1 MIVSFLDENTMSAN
15 SFPHVIP
22 PGLQIGA
29 MALPIAV
36 ILLFLASLVLIV
48 VSRTTLME
56 QRISANEIRSSQAL
70 QAAQAGV
77 DRALAYMQTKGGID
91 KDKNGVVDNVSLIA
105 TLDGKTQYSFT
116 YCDPDTSPPATACPA
131 TPGTPT
137 CGANMTDTEKFSTPM
152 VLSCGWSDDNIANR
166 PIVITFT
173 SAPFLAETP
182 DNPLT
187 AKGALNVSGSATITN
202 YYTNLT
208 IWTGEAFTSIGNSGK
223 TFVRNPTIPPPTLA
237 TAPPGPPSSCTTTST
252 YTCLTDKFTKG
263 PDIIDNDLSLH
274 NLTAEQTFENFF
286 GVDFGTY
293 KSGIAT
299 RTITS
304 EQVSDSVLGIVGK
317 EDEAIVIT
325 GNTTLPNTTI
335 GSRDHPM
342 VIIIDGN
349 WEGGNG
355 TLHGILFVRGNVDV
369 TGNPAII
376 GALAVAGTMSGT
388 GSLDVIFDPFALENA
403 SALSK
408 AGLIA
413 GSWRDWL

>member
-1 MIVSFLDENTMSAN
+1 MTVLSAGEKTMSVH
-15 SFPHVIP
+15 SCDYLIRPV
-22 PGLQIGA
+22 LQRGA
-29 MALPIAV
+29 TALPIAV

-70 QAAQAGV
+70 QGAQAGV

-91 KDKNGVVDNVSLIA
+91 KDKNGVVDNVGLIA
-105 TLDGKTQYSFT
+105 TLDGKTQYSFVF
-116 YCDPDTSPPATACPA
+116 CDPETSPPATACPA
-131 TPGTPT
+131 TPGAPS
-137 CGANMTDTEKFSTPM
+137 CGANLTDPDLFATPM
-152 VLSCGWSDDNIANR
+152 VISCGWSDDSIANR

-187 AKGALNVSGSATITN
+187 GKGALNVSGSATITN
-202 YYTNLT
+202 YYSNLT
-208 IWTGEAFTSIGNSGK
+208 IWTGEAFASIGNSGK
-223 TFVRNPTIPPPTLA
+223 TFVRNPTVSPPTIATPPPD
-237 TAPPGPPSSCTTTST
+237 PPTSCTTTAN

-263 PDIIDNDLSLH
+263 PDIVDNDLSLH
-274 NLTAEQTFENFF
+274 NLTADEMFMNFF

-293 KSGIAT
+293 KNGIAT

-304 EQVSDSVLGIVGK
+304 DQVSDSVLGIVGK

-325 GNTTLPNTTI
+325 GNTTLPNATI

-349 WEGGNG
+349 WVGGNG
-355 TLHGILFVRGNVDV
+355 TLYGILYVRGNVDV
-369 TGNPAII
+369 AGSPDII

-408 AGLIA
+408 AGIIS

>member
-1 MIVSFLDENTMSAN
+1 MIVSSLDENTMSVK
-15 SFPHVIP
+15 SYPHLVQR
-22 PGLQIGA
+22 GLQSGA
-29 MALPIAV
+29 TSLPIAV
-36 ILLFLASLVLIV
+36 LLLFLASLVLIV
-48 VSRTTLME
+48 VARTTLME
-56 QRISANEIRSSQAL
+56 ERISANEIRSSQAL

-91 KDKNGVVDNVSLIA
+91 KNKNGVVDTVDLIA
-105 TLDGKTQYSFT
+105 TLDGKTQYRFAF
-116 YCDPDTSPPATACPA
+116 CDPGTSPPTTACPA

-137 CGANMTDTEKFSTPM
+137 CGANLADREKFSTPM
-152 VLSCGWSDDNIANR
+152 VISCGWSDDSIANH
-166 PIVITFT
+166 PIVISFS
-173 SAPFLAETP
+173 SAPYLAETP

-208 IWTGEAFTSIGNSGK
+208 IWTGESFTSIGNSGK
-223 TFVRNPTIPPPTLA
+223 TFVRNPAVPPPTIDTIPPTPPT
-237 TAPPGPPSSCTTTST
+237 SCTTTT
-252 YTCLTDKFTKG
+252 NYTCLTDKFTKG

-274 NLTAEQTFENFF
+274 NLTADQIFENFF

-293 KSGIAT
+293 KAGIAT

-304 EQVSDSVLGIVGK
+304 AQVSDAALGIVDK

-335 GSRDHPM
+335 GSREHPM

-355 TLHGILFVRGNVDV
+355 TLHGILFVRGNADV
-369 TGNPAII
+369 AGNPAII
-376 GALAVAGTMSGT
+376 GALAVGGTMSGT

-408 AGLIA
+408 AGVIS